1 MRKLHIAI
9 GVANIEASIEDYSV
23 RFGCGPQASISGE
36 YALWRTDTINFSI
49 RKVSIQESG
58 LLRHLGW
65 EDASCPVFTTE
76 TDVNGI
82 LWEYFSAEQQAKEI
96 KELWPD
102 DDCKTQNIES

>member
-9 GVANIEASIEDYSV
+9 GVSNIEASIQDYSA
-23 RFGCGPQASISGE
+23 RFGRSPEVSVPNE

-49 RKVSIQESG
+49 RKVSSQESG

-65 EDASCPVFTTE
+65 EDAACKAFATE

-82 LWEYFSAEQQAKEI
+82 LWEHFSAEQQANEI
-96 KELWPD
+96 KETWPTAA
-102 DDCKTQNIES
+102 C